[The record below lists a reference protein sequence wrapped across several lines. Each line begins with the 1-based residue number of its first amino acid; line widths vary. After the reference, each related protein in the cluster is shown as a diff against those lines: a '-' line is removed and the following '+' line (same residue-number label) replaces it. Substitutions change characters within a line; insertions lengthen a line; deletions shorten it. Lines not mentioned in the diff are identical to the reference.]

1 MVDLLI
7 LIKCNKAGYLALY
20 PFNLKMKEEA
30 NTVEGIAR
38 DTARNVAK
46 EECIVLDIEGED
58 VLIVLDK
65 VASMTAL
72 VDNPHFSS
80 VAFS

>member
-1 MVDLLI
+1 M
-7 LIKCNKAGYLALY
+7 IKCADYDYIEIACLFHY
-20 PFNLKMKEEA
+20 PVKLEMKEGA

-58 VLIVLDK
+58 VFIVLDK

-72 VDNPHFSS
+72 VDNPHFST